1 MVYESDKQLIM
12 NSAAIDALIEKSPN
26 LASHR
31 AKLEAMVP
39 GNYCLHRAWGFGKIV
54 DYDEAQDRL
63 IIDFEDGKTGHAMAP
78 SFCVDKL
85 DVLKPEDILVRS
97 RTEPEVINEMIK
109 KQPAD
114 LICEIIRVTEDKA
127 MTTSELERSL
137 ARVIGP
143 IKYKKWWT
151 ATKKVLAK
159 DPRIGVPVKKT
170 DPYIYRDEPVKPEDE
185 ILEQFHATKN
195 PKQKIDLG
203 EKLYALSENI
213 SVIREELP
221 EILAELTDAIANA
234 KSLSQA
240 DRLHGVWVRN
250 NLARDLHEDVET
262 LQPSSAS
269 ILDSTNDYSE
279 LASDLPPQ
287 YYKRYLD
294 LISRTYPDKWRQ
306 MVEDLLRNSSGK
318 FTSECINFMLENE
331 MEDRISYCLDRWL
344 KEQTIKG
351 PLLFWV
357 VKNRASKKHS
367 PIIRPLVTPRLLS
380 AMFYAIDYESL
391 QNASARRIPLAD
403 LLSDDPELIPD
414 LLADANVE
422 TARDLAQTL
431 LLNQGFEDLTKK
443 SLIARFIRQFPSVQ
457 SLLDGEST
465 ETTTESDG
473 LIVSQASFDAAKG
486 EYEELVST
494 KIPENK
500 EAIATAR
507 EHGDLKENAEYKM
520 ARQDQDMLLARKNEL
535 EVDLSRARVT
545 DFQDVSDDYV
555 GIGSVV
561 EVKEAS
567 TGKTHRYSILGA
579 WDSDPDNDVLSYKTP
594 LAKALLGKESGATVT
609 TSIGGN
615 DEEWTVLSISRWVDQ
630 KR

>member
-1 MVYESDKQLIM
+1 M
-12 NSAAIDALIEKSPN
+12 NSAAIDALIEKNPK
-26 LASHR
+26 LIPHR
-31 AKLEAMVP
+31 AKLEVMVP
-39 GNYCLHRAWGFGKIV
+39 GNYCLHRAWGFGKII
-54 DYDEAQDRL
+54 DYKEAEDRL
-63 IIDFEDGKTGHAMAP
+63 IIDFEEGKEGHAMAP
-78 SFCVDKL
+78 AFCVDKL
-85 DVLKPEDILVRS
+85 DILKPEDILVRS
-97 RTEPEVINEMIK
+97 RTEPDIINEMIK

-114 LICEIIRVTEDKA
+114 LICEIISATDDKA
-127 MTTSELERSL
+127 MTTSELERVL

-151 ATKKVLAK
+151 ATKKLLVK
-159 DPRIGVPVKKT
+159 DPRIGVPIKKT

-185 ILEQFHATKN
+185 ILEQFHGTKN
-195 PKQKIDLG
+195 SKQKIELG

-250 NLARDLHEDVET
+250 NLARDLHEDVEA
-262 LQPSSAS
+262 LEPSSAS
-269 ILDSTNDYSE
+269 ILDATNDYSE
-279 LASDLPPQ
+279 LADDLPAQ

-331 MEDRISYCLDRWL
+331 MQERISYCLERWL
-344 KEQTIKG
+344 NEQTIKG

-357 VKNRASKKHS
+357 VKNRASKKYAS
-367 PIIRPLVTPRLLS
+367 IITPLITPRLLS
-380 AMFYAIDYESL
+380 AMFYAIDYEAL

-403 LLSDDPELIPD
+403 LLSDDVELIPD
-414 LLADANVE
+414 LLVEANVE

-443 SLIARFIRQFPSVQ
+443 SLLARFIKQFPTVQ
-457 SLLDGEST
+457 SLLDGEAA
-465 ETTTESDG
+465 EAAEAEG
-473 LIVSQASFDAAKG
+473 LIVSQGSFDTAKA
-486 EYEELVST
+486 EYEELISK

-500 EAIATAR
+500 EAIAIAR
-507 EHGDLKENAEYKM
+507 EHGDLKENSEYKM
-520 ARQDQDMLLARKNEL
+520 ARQDQDILLSRKNEL

-545 DFQDVSDDYV
+545 DFTDVTKENV

-561 EVKEAS
+561 ELKEGS
-567 TGKTHRYSILGA
+567 SGKTRCYSILGA
-579 WDSDPDNDVLSYKTP
+579 WDSDPENDILSYKTP
-594 LAKALLGKESGATVT
+594 LAQGLLGKENGATVT

-615 DEEWTVLSISRWVDQ
+615 DEEWTILSIARWVD
-630 KR
+630 KK

>member
-1 MVYESDKQLIM
+1 M
-12 NSAAIDALIEKSPN
+12 NSAAIDALIKKSPN

-31 AKLEAMVP
+31 AKLETMVP

-54 DYDEAQDRL
+54 DYNEAEDRL
-63 IIDFEDGKTGHAMAP
+63 IIDFEDGKEGHAMAP
-78 SFCVDKL
+78 AFCVDKL
-85 DVLKPEDILVRS
+85 DILSPEDLLVRS
-97 RTEPEVINEMIK
+97 RTEPDVINEMIK

-114 LICEIIRVTEDKA
+114 LICEILRVTEDKA

-159 DPRIGVPVKKT
+159 DPRIGVPIKKT

-195 PKQKIDLG
+195 PKQKIELG

-221 EILAELTDAIANA
+221 EILAELTEAIAHA

-262 LQPSSAS
+262 LEPSSAS
-269 ILDSTNDYSE
+269 ILDSTIDYSQ
-279 LASDLPPQ
+279 LASDLPAQ

-294 LISRTYPDKWRQ
+294 LIRRTYPEKWKQ
-306 MVEDLLRNSSGK
+306 MLEDLLRNSSGK
-318 FTSECINFMLENE
+318 FTSECINFMLEQE

-357 VKNRASKKHS
+357 VKNRSSKKYAS
-367 PIIRPLVTPRLLS
+367 IITPLVTPRLLA
-380 AMFYAIDYESL
+380 AMFYAIDYEAL
-391 QNASARRIPLAD
+391 QNASTRRIPLAD
-403 LLSDDPELIPD
+403 LLSDDPDLIPD

-422 TARDLAQTL
+422 TAQDLAQTL
-431 LLNQGFEDLTKK
+431 LLNQGFENLTKK
-443 SLIARFIRQFPSVQ
+443 SLIARFIRQFPTVQ
-457 SLLDGEST
+457 SLLESDTTDST
-465 ETTTESDG
+465 EAEA
-473 LIVSQASFDAAKG
+473 LIVSQKSFDVAKK
-486 EYEELVST
+486 EYEELISK

-507 EHGDLKENAEYKM
+507 EHGDLKENSEYKM
-520 ARQDQDMLLARKNEL
+520 ARQDQDILLSRKNEL

-545 DFQDVSDDYV
+545 DFKDVTNDNV

-561 EVKEAS
+561 EVKESS
-567 TGKTHRYSILGA
+567 TGKTHRYAILGA

-594 LAKALLGKESGATVT
+594 LAKALLGKENGATVST
-609 TSIGGN
+609 NIGGN
-615 DEEWTVLSISRWVDQ
+615 QEEWTVLSISRWVD
-630 KR
+630 